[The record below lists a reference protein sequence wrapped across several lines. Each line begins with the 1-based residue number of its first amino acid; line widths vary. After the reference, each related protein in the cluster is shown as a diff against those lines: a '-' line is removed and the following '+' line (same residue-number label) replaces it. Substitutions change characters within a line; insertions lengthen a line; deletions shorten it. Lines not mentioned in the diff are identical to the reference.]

1 MRHATLA
8 AFAFAAVA
16 ALVMPAAAFAQ
27 APLAGPSPDQQLIA
41 DWQMLN
47 TAIQHV
53 AQDLSA
59 KMQASAEA
67 EKKIADLQKQ
77 IADLKTKTEP
87 KPDDKTKK

>member
-1 MRHATLA
+1 MRLI
-8 AFAFAAVA
+8 FAFVF
-16 ALVMPAAAFAQ
+16 ALAPAAAFAQ
-27 APLAGPSPDQQLIA
+27 APAGPSPDQQLIA
-41 DWQMLN
+41 DWQALN

-67 EKKIADLQKQ
+67 EKQIADLQKQ

-87 KPDDKTKK
+87 KPHDKTKK

>member
-27 APLAGPSPDQQLIA
+27 APPGPSPDQQLIA
-41 DWQMLN
+41 DWQALN

-53 AQDLSA
+53 A
-59 KMQASAEA
+59 
-67 EKKIADLQKQ
+67 
-77 IADLKTKTEP
+77 
-87 KPDDKTKK
+87 